1 MSEQSQLK
9 STSIMAP
16 RLASQS
22 RRQFIRGFSAMVGSA
37 TAANLLSP
45 HAIAVAAS
53 YTAKADSALSNGKIF
68 NQAQLTLLKQ
78 VCNLVIPKTSTLG
91 AGDVDTHGFIDNQL
105 FYCHQTLE
113 QQTMVQVL
121 SLIEQIAQQQ
131 FSTAFIDVDFEHQF
145 QLINTLDRGQGSFT
159 AQQRYDFKSLKKL
172 ICFGYYTSEVGA
184 TQELRFDAIPGGFK
198 GSIPYNKDDASW
210 GSKGLFY

>member
-1 MSEQSQLK
+1 MSEQDKLNSA
-9 STSIMAP
+9 SSIAP
-16 RLASQS
+16 TLDNQS

-37 TAANLLSP
+37 TAASLLST

-53 YTAKADSALSNGKIF
+53 YTANADSALSKGKVF
-68 NQAQLTLLKQ
+68 TQAQLTSLKQ

-105 FYCHQTLE
+105 FYCHEALE
-113 QQTMVQVL
+113 QQAMVQVL
-121 SLIEQIAQQQ
+121 SLIEQMAQQQ
-131 FSTAFIDVDFEHQF
+131 FSIAFNQLAFDDQF
-145 QLINTLDRGQGSFT
+145 HMINALDRGQGSFT
-159 AQQRYDFKSLKKL
+159 AQQRHDFKSLKKL

-184 TQELRFDAIPGGFK
+184 SQELRFDAIPGGFK
-198 GSIPYNKDDASW
+198 GSIPYSKDDASW